1 MALRMRA
8 ISSSDLAKV
17 ADGITSPVSLC
28 WKTVIGT
35 PQARWREIT
44 QSGLASIMPRRRFW
58 PVGGTN
64 SVSPIAFSAQL
75 AQGLVAA
82 LRPPS
87 RSGLSMAMNHCGVL
101 RKMTGF
107 LERQECGY
115 WCLRR
120 PRAISALASTSAL
133 MTASLASPLAPLS
146 SMTRLPSKPGA
157 SLVKRPSPSTVK
169 GMVVIDAALPQP
181 RRVFHPDV
189 EVLAAVAGRGVH
201 EAGAVLVGDMIA
213 G

>member
-1 MALRMRA
+1 MPLQLPPLTRP
-8 ISSSDLAKV
+8 
-17 ADGITSPVSLC
+17 SP
-28 WKTVIGT
+28 G
-35 PQARWREIT
+35 RE
-44 QSGLASIMPRRRFW
+44 R
-58 PVGGTN
+58 V
-64 SVSPIAFSAQL
+64 
-75 AQGLVAA
+75 
-82 LRPPS
+82 

-120 PRAISALASTSAL
+120 PRAISAPASTSAL
-133 MTASLASPLAPLS
+133 MTASLASPLLPLS

-169 GMVVIDAALPQP
+169 GMVGVDAALLQL
-181 RRVFHPDV
+181 RRVLHPDV

-201 EAGAVLVGDMIA
+201 EARAVLVRDVIA
-213 G
+213 GEQRHIEVVAHAAQRMRADHRR